1 MKKQLLLLLTFMSA
15 FAMNAQV
22 TLVKEINDSGT
33 SSSLPANLFVF
44 NNKIYFA
51 ADDSSGSNT
60 PTGLDLGKELWITDG
75 TETGTIS
82 ITYGDLDQLDDLCRI
97 LSSTQQVESK

>member
-1 MKKQLLLLLTFMSA
+1 LEADLSVGLGMK
-15 FAMNAQV
+15 V
-22 TLVKEINDSGT
+22 LVSH
-33 SSSLPANLFVF
+33 V
-44 NNKIYFA
+44 
-51 ADDSSGSNT
+51 
-60 PTGLDLGKELWITDG
+60 DG